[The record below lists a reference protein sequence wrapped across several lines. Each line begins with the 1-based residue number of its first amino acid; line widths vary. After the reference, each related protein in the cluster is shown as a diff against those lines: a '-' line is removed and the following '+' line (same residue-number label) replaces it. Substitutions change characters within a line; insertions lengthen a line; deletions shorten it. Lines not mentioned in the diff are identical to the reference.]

1 MAEHLSDELL
11 NNEQLSSEQLNNEQ
25 LTGVLA
31 KIIQHKTTEV
41 AGLKQAK
48 PLQQFINQL
57 TPSTNDFLAALQQPG
72 SRFILECKKASPS
85 KGVIRAQFDLTAINE
100 VYSQYA
106 DCISVLT
113 DEQFFQGS
121 YQNLATMR
129 QLSDKPL
136 LHKDFIIDP
145 YQIYLGRLHGADA
158 VLLMLSVLSDD
169 AYLPLAAL
177 AATLNMTVLTEVSN
191 ETETRRAVKLGAELI
206 GINNRN
212 LRDLST
218 DLNTSFVLSELI
230 PDGVTVVSESGIYTN
245 QQVRQ
250 LQPVADAFLVGS
262 SLMAQDD
269 LAAAARK
276 LIVGEHK
283 VCGLTR
289 PQDVSAAW
297 QAGAYY
303 GGLIFAP
310 ASKRCI
316 SMAQAKQL
324 VAAAPLNFVGVFVDA
339 SLSDIADAA
348 KTLQLSAVQLH
359 GNETDDDIRALRAL
373 LPVGCQIWK
382 AYRIADT
389 LPQFTE
395 LADRLLLDAYHP
407 GTHGGSGEVFNWQL
421 LQQPLAKLSQLPIML
436 AGGLSPDNVDE
447 ALTLP
452 VAGLDM
458 NSGLESA
465 PGIKDSTKIH
475 AAFARI
481 RAFQYRSA
489 VASEQKKQTEQTTQR
504 AVL

>member
-1 MAEHLSDELL
+1 MANEFRSD
-11 NNEQLSSEQLNNEQ
+11 Q

-31 KIIQHKTTEV
+31 KIIQHKTAEV
-41 AGLKQAK
+41 AGLKLEK
-48 PLQQFINQL
+48 PLQQFVADII
-57 TPSTNDFLAALQQPG
+57 PSKRDFLAALQQPG

-85 KGVIRAQFDLTAINE
+85 KGLIRQHFDLTEISQ
-100 VYSQYA
+100 VYNQYA

-113 DEQFFQGS
+113 DEHFFQGS
-121 YQNLATMR
+121 YQNLAIMR
-129 QLSDKPL
+129 QLTDKPL

-158 VLLMLSVLSDD
+158 VLLMLSVLSDE
-169 AYLPLAAL
+169 AYQPLAAL
-177 AATLNMTVLTEVSN
+177 ASELNMTVLTEVSN
-191 ETETRRAVKLGAELI
+191 EAETRRAVALGARLI

-262 SLMAQDD
+262 SLMAQSD
-269 LAAAARK
+269 LAKAARM

-289 PQDVSAAW
+289 HEDVQAAY
-297 QAGAYY
+297 QAGALY

-316 SMAQAKQL
+316 SIEQAAKL
-324 VAAAPLNFVGVFVDA
+324 VTAAPLNFVGVFVDA
-339 SLSDIADAA
+339 PLSEIVQAAESLKLA
-348 KTLQLSAVQLH
+348 AVQLH
-359 GNETDDDIRALRAL
+359 GSESDDDIMALRAA
-373 LPVGCQIWK
+373 LPAGCQIWR
-382 AYRIADT
+382 AYRVADSM
-389 LPQFTE
+389 PVFTE
-395 LADRLLLDAYHP
+395 LADRLLLDTYHP
-407 GTHGGSGEVFNWQL
+407 AGHGGSGQVFNWQL
-421 LQQPLAKLSQLPIML
+421 LQQPLANPRQLPIML
-436 AGGLSPDNVDE
+436 AGGLNPANVQQ
-447 ALTLP
+447 ALALP

-465 PGIKDSTKIH
+465 PGIKDSTKIQ
-475 AAFARI
+475 AAFAGI
-481 RAFQYRSA
+481 STFQYRDALVSA
-489 VASEQKKQTEQTTQR
+489 QKKQTKQTIQR

>member
-1 MAEHLSDELL
+1 MA
-11 NNEQLSSEQLNNEQ
+11 EQLSAEQANDLQ

-31 KIIQHKTTEV
+31 KIIQHKKAEV
-41 AGLKQAK
+41 AALQQAS
-48 PLQQFINQL
+48 PLQQFIDQVKP
-57 TPSTNDFLAALQQPG
+57 TGKDFLAALQQPG

-85 KGVIRAQFDLTAINE
+85 KGLIRQPFDLTEISQ
-100 VYSQYA
+100 VYNQYA

-129 QLSDKPL
+129 QLTDKPL

-158 VLLMLSVLSDD
+158 VLLMLSVLSDQ
-169 AYLPLAAL
+169 AYRPLAAL

-191 ETETRRAVKLGAELI
+191 EAETRRAVALGAKLI

-218 DLNTSFVLSELI
+218 DLNTSFVLAELI
-230 PDGVTVVSESGIYTN
+230 PTGVTVVSESGIYTN

-262 SLMAQDD
+262 SLMAQAD
-269 LAAAARK
+269 LAAAARR
-276 LIVGEHK
+276 LIIGEHK
-283 VCGLTR
+283 ICGLTR
-289 PQDVSAAW
+289 PEDVAAAW
-297 QAGAYY
+297 QAGACY

-316 SMAQAKQL
+316 SAELAAEL
-324 VAAAPLNFVGVFVDA
+324 VNAAPLKFVGVFVDA
-339 SLSDIADAA
+339 PVSDVAA
-348 KTLQLSAVQLH
+348 LAQALQLTAVQLH
-359 GNETDDDIRALRAL
+359 GSETDEYIDALRAR
-373 LPVGCQIWK
+373 LPAGCQIWK

-389 LPQFTE
+389 LPEFTA

-407 GTHGGSGEVFNWQL
+407 NTHGGSGQVFNWQL
-421 LQQPLAKLSQLPIML
+421 LDQALDKLTQLPIML
-436 AGGLSPDNVDE
+436 AGGLNPGNLRQ

-452 VAGLDM
+452 IAGLDM

-465 PGIKDSTKIH
+465 PGIKDIAKIQ
-475 AAFARI
+475 AAFAGI
-481 RAFQYRSA
+481 RAFQYKDALS
-489 VASEQKKQTEQTTQR
+489 SEQTTDTEQTGQR
-504 AVL
+504 VEL